1 MKSDIELSIIIVNF
15 NTKDLTN
22 ACLDS
27 INKWSEGAPWEIIVV
42 DNGSTDG
49 SREMLK
55 PLTGITRIFNKKNL
69 GFAKAN
75 NKGMRF
81 AKGKYILLLN
91 SDTEVREDSI
101 QTMLRFMDG
110 HLKAGAAT
118 CRLDLTNGSMDP
130 ACHRG
135 FPTPWAAFTYMT
147 GLEKL
152 FPLSRLLGRYHM
164 GYKNMTIPHQ
174 VDCISGAFFLARREA
189 IDEVGLLD
197 EDFFMYAEDID
208 WAYRFKQKGWEI
220 WFNPEATV
228 LHKKKQSGRSNLL
241 RSRAVTTEIYFHTY
255 NWLFFKKHYAKK
267 YGPLISLPINIFYSV
282 RLYLLKQFSI

>member
-15 NTKDLTN
+15 NTKEITK

-27 INKWSEGAPWEIIVV
+27 IRKWSEGAAWEIIVV

-55 PLTGITRIFNKKNL
+55 KFTDITLLLNKKNL

-75 NKGMRF
+75 NCGIKI

-91 SDTEVREDSI
+91 SDTEIRQDSI

-110 HLKAGAAT
+110 HLAAGAST
-118 CRLDLTNGSMDP
+118 CRLDLVSGAMDP

-135 FPTPWAAFTYMT
+135 FPTPWVSFTYMV

-152 FPLSRLLGRYHM
+152 FPSSSIFARYHM

-174 VDCISGAFFLARREA
+174 VDCISGAFFMARREA
-189 IDEVGLLD
+189 VSDVGLLD
-197 EDFFMYAEDID
+197 EDYFMYAEDID
-208 WAYRFKQKGWEI
+208 WAYRFKAHGWEV
-220 WFNPEATV
+220 WFNPEASV

-267 YGPLISLPINIFYSV
+267 YGPFISLPINIFYSV
-282 RLYLLKQFSI
+282 RLFLLKQFSI

>member
-1 MKSDIELSIIIVNF
+1 MELSIIIVSF
-15 NTKDLTN
+15 NTEDITR

-27 INKWSEGAPWEIIVV
+27 IVKWSEGADWEVIVV

-49 SREMLK
+49 SIAMLK
-55 PLTGITRIFNKKNL
+55 KYPGIKCIFNDKNL

-75 NKGMRF
+75 NKGLKI

-91 SDTEVREDSI
+91 SDTEIRQDSI
-101 QTMLRFMDG
+101 ATMLRFMDG
-110 HLKAGAAT
+110 HLKAGAST
-118 CRLDLTNGSMDP
+118 CRLDLTNGRMDP

-135 FPTPWAAFTYMT
+135 FPTPWASLTYLI

-152 FPLSRLLGRYHM
+152 FPRFPLFAGYHL

-189 IDEVGLLD
+189 IKEVGSLD
-197 EDFFMYAEDID
+197 EAYFFYAEDID
-208 WAYRFKQKGWEI
+208 WAYRFKQAGWEI
-220 WFNPEATV
+220 WFNPEAVV
-228 LHKKKQSGRSNLL
+228 LHKKKMSGRNSLL

-267 YGPLISLPINIFYSV
+267 YGPLVSFPVNLFYSF
-282 RLYLLKQFSI
+282 RLFLLKQFSL

>member
-1 MKSDIELSIIIVNF
+1 MELSIIIVNF
-15 NTKDLTN
+15 NTKDITRV
-22 ACLDS
+22 CLDS
-27 INKWSEGAPWEIIVV
+27 IRKWSEGAVWEVIVV

-55 PLTGITRIFNKKNL
+55 TYPGITLILNKKNL

-75 NKGMRF
+75 NKGIKI

-91 SDTEVREDSI
+91 SDTEIREDSI

-118 CRLDLTNGSMDP
+118 CKLELASGAMDP

-135 FPTPWAAFTYMT
+135 FPTPWASFTYMI

-152 FPLSRLLGRYHM
+152 LPRFPLVAAYHM

-189 IDEVGLLD
+189 VNEVGLLD
-197 EDFFMYAEDID
+197 EDYFMYAEDID

-220 WFNPEATV
+220 WFNPEASV
-228 LHKKKQSGRSNLL
+228 LHKKKQSGRSNTL
-241 RSRAVTTEIYFHTY
+241 RSRQVITERYFHLS
-255 NWLFFKKHYAKK
+255 NWLFYKKHYEKK
-267 YGPLISLPINIFYSV
+267 YGPIVSLFINIFYRI
-282 RLYLLKQFSI
+282 RLATL

>member
-1 MKSDIELSIIIVNF
+1 MDLSIIIVNY
-15 NTKDLTN
+15 NTKDITR

-27 INKWSEGAPWEIIVV
+27 IAKWSEGAKWEIIVV

-49 SREMLK
+49 SVEMLK
-55 PLTGITRIFNKKNL
+55 KYPGITLILNRKNL

-75 NKGMRF
+75 NKGIKV

-91 SDTEVREDSI
+91 SDTEIRQDAI

-118 CRLDLTNGSMDP
+118 CRLKLMDGSMDP

-135 FPTPWAAFTYMT
+135 FPTPWASLTYMI

-152 FPLSRLLGRYHM
+152 LPTSRIFARYHM

-174 VDCISGAFFLARREA
+174 VDCISGAFFMARREA
-189 IDEVGLLD
+189 IRDAGLLD
-197 EDFFMYAEDID
+197 EDYFFYAEDID
-208 WAYRFKQKGWEI
+208 WAYRFKKKGWEI
-220 WFNPEATV
+220 WFNPEAVV
-228 LHKKKQSGRSNLL
+228 LHKKKQSGRANTL
-241 RSRAVTTEIYFHTY
+241 RSRQVKTEIYFHTY

-267 YGPLISLPINIFYSV
+267 YGPLVSIPVSIFYTI
-282 RLYLLKQFSI
+282 RLFLLKNFSL

>member
-1 MKSDIELSIIIVNF
+1 MELSIIIVNF
-15 NTKDLTN
+15 NTKDITR

-27 INKWSEGAPWEIIVV
+27 IATWREGGAWEIIVV

-55 PLTGITRIFNKKNL
+55 KFTDITLILNRKNL

-75 NKGMRF
+75 NKGIKI

-91 SDTEVREDSI
+91 SDTEIREDSI

-110 HLKAGAAT
+110 HLRAGAAT
-118 CRLDLTNGSMDP
+118 CQLDLVNGSMDP

-135 FPTPWAAFTYMT
+135 FPTPWASFTYMI

-152 FPLSRLLGRYHM
+152 LPRFPLVAAYHM
-164 GYKNMTIPHQ
+164 GYKNMDIPHQ
-174 VDCISGAFFLARREA
+174 VDCISGAFFLARRQA
-189 IDEVGLLD
+189 LDQVGLLD
-197 EDFFMYAEDID
+197 EDYFMYAEDID

-220 WFNPEATV
+220 WYNPEASV
-228 LHKKKQSGRSNLL
+228 LHKKKQSGRSNML
-241 RSRAVTTEIYFHTY
+241 RSRQVITERYFHMS
-255 NWLFFKKHYAKK
+255 NWLFYKKHYEKK
-267 YGPLISLPINIFYSV
+267 CGPLVSLCINIFYRI
-282 RLYLLKQFSI
+282 RLATL

>member
-1 MKSDIELSIIIVNF
+1 MELSIIIVNF
-15 NTKDLTN
+15 NTKDITK

-27 INKWSEGAPWEIIVV
+27 IWKYWGGAAWEIIVV

-55 PLTGITRIFNKKNL
+55 TLTGITLLLNKKNL
-69 GFAKAN
+69 GFARAN
-75 NKGMRF
+75 NKGIKI

-91 SDTEVREDSI
+91 SDTEIREDAV

-110 HLKAGAAT
+110 HIRAGAVT
-118 CRLDLTNGSMDP
+118 CRLDLSDGAMDP

-135 FPTPWAAFTYMT
+135 FPTPWVSLTYLL

-152 FPLSRLLGRYHM
+152 FPASRIFGGYHM
-164 GYKNMTIPHQ
+164 EYKNMAIPHQ
-174 VDCISGAFFLARREA
+174 VDCVSGAFFLARMEA
-189 IDEVGLLD
+189 VWEVGLLD

-220 WFNPEATV
+220 WFNPEASI
-228 LHKKKQSGRSNLL
+228 LHKKKQSGRSSLI

-267 YGPLISLPINIFYSV
+267 YGPLVSTPVNIYYWV
-282 RLYLLKQFSI
+282 RLYLLKHFSI

>member
-1 MKSDIELSIIIVNF
+1 M
-15 NTKDLTN
+15 
-22 ACLDS
+22 
-27 INKWSEGAPWEIIVV
+27 IVV

-49 SREMLK
+49 SGGMFK
-55 PLTGITRIFNKKNL
+55 TFKGITLILNKKNV

-75 NKGMRF
+75 NKGIKI

-91 SDTEVREDSI
+91 SDTEVRQDSI

-110 HLKAGAAT
+110 HPKAGAAT
-118 CRLDLTNGSMDP
+118 CRLDLVSGEMDP

-152 FPLSRLLGRYHM
+152 FPATRVFGRYHM
-164 GYKNMTIPHQ
+164 GYKDMTVPHQ
-174 VDCISGAFFLARREA
+174 VDCISGAFFLARRET
-189 IDEVGLLD
+189 ISEVGLLD

-208 WAYRFKQKGWEI
+208 WAYRFKQKGWEV
-220 WFNPEATV
+220 WFNPQASV
-228 LHKKKQSGRSNLL
+228 LHKKKKSGRSNEL

-267 YGPLISLPINIFYSV
+267 YGPLVSLPINLFYSV
-282 RLYLLKQFSI
+282 RLFFLKQFSL